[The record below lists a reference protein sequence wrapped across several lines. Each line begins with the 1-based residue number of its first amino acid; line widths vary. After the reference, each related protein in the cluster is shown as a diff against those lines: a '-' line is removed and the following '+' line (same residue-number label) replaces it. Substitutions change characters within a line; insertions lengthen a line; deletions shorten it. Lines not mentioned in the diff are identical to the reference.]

1 MRRINIP
8 NPQYTSKI
16 CRKLSKKTRKTPTVT
31 SIENFADINSAFSFF
46 NINRRKRYASS
57 EINEN
62 TTVRHSAE
70 KIVTFNT
77 LYSPFMFSGK
87 KFPNESKYNKIVT
100 EKTAKNIKVIRYF
113 IFLSL

>member
-16 CRKLSKKTRKTPTVT
+16 CRKLSKKTSKTPTVT
-31 SIENFADINSAFSFF
+31 SIENFADISSAFSFF
-46 NINRRKRYASS
+46 NINTRKRYVIS

-62 TTVRHSAE
+62 IPVRHSAE
-70 KIVTFNT
+70 KIAMFKI
-77 LYSPFMFSGK
+77 LFSPLMSSGK

-100 EKTAKNIKVIRYF
+100 DKTARNVKVIRYF